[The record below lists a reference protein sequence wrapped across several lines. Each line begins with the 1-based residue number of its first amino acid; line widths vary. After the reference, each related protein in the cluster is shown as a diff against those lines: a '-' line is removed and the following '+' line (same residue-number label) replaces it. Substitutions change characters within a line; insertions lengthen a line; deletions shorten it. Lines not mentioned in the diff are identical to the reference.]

1 MSKSSFKFRTFLK
14 FIFLFLFL
22 FIVIFIA
29 NSTLNAFKINYFTF
43 NKNANRIL
51 SRSKQISIKAKNF
64 NESRALKELGAS
76 KFNRFYYRFDE
87 NLMFARHPKNIGR
100 RTNINQ
106 IINNNIFFEF
116 NNKDDLQIRP
126 AQKDFIIDNGI
137 LKYKHNKSNF
147 LENFKKLDID
157 KDSIG
162 EIELRIKIKNT
173 KKLILGWSKDFT
185 AAALDPYQ
193 TDYLTI
199 WTIPDNTF
207 HTYKIDAKPILKG
220 FLQTGETIKKI
231 FLFPFETSYDEVEI
245 DYLRFISKETKYSQ
259 KPFGVVHETI
269 NKEMRK
275 AIYMQTPYDLK
286 YIVNIPENKSFLKF
300 GMGVLKKDVPIQFD
314 IKIKSDNKQKA
325 LFSKKI
331 SVPDMWHDATIDLSD
346 YSNKKIEI
354 SFLAKGSESNIAF
367 WSNPII
373 FTPPEQRFNVIIV
386 LEDALR
392 SDHISCNGY
401 FRKTTPIKDEFAK
414 KGIVFSNAFSQ
425 STQTRSSCP
434 SFMTSLYP
442 SATGVWNAS
451 EVLNDN
457 YLTLAEI
464 MRSQGFSTALFTQN
478 VNAGPNA
485 GLHQGF
491 STVFDPELSGSRSHN
506 IYNGAV
512 FKKWI
517 KENIDR
523 NFFLYLHL
531 LDPHGPYDPP
541 EEFTARYRK
550 HSISGKKK
558 VKKDKLFDPDWLQVP
573 TVESRNLLY
582 DEEIRYNDL
591 NFEKFLNLLNKE
603 KLLNDTLIIFISDHG
618 EHLGEHALWDH
629 VPPGYIPV
637 LHVPMIMVYPKRLP
651 ENTRIQQPVQL
662 LDVMPTILDIAN
674 IEKNNLLIEGDSLLS
689 LINGKKLDFWNN
701 RFCVSEEVK
710 FKRKDD
716 TSVYGSIFYRNWHIL
731 NSDKLNDT
739 ISHKLKSFNQN
750 LYETLQLETR
760 VFNLSK
766 DKNEHYDLINFLFDI
781 YFNYKVQ
788 TFMEKYRKQNL
799 ITWRTL
805 TKDTEQTI
813 KYDPAALK
821 QLRSLGYI
829 K

>member
-1 MSKSSFKFRTFLK
+1 MSKSSFTIRTFLK

-51 SRSKQISIKAKNF
+51 SRSEQISIKAKDF
-64 NESRALKELGAS
+64 NESTALRKLGTS
-76 KFNRFYYRFDE
+76 KFNGFYYRFDE
-87 NLMFARHPKNIGR
+87 NLMFARHSKNINR
-100 RTNINQ
+100 RTKINQ
-106 IINNNIFFEF
+106 NNNICFEF
-116 NNKDDLQIRP
+116 NNKNDLQIRP
-126 AQKDFIIDNGI
+126 VQKDFIIDNGI
-137 LKYKHNKSNF
+137 LKYKHNESNF
-147 LENFKKLDID
+147 LENFEELDID

-162 EIELRIKIKNT
+162 EIELRIKLKNA
-173 KKLILGWSKDFT
+173 KKLILGWSKEFT
-185 AAALDPYQ
+185 AAALNPYQ

-207 HTYKIDAKPILKG
+207 HTYKVDAKPVLKG
-220 FLQTGETIKKI
+220 FLKTGESIKKL

-245 DYLRFISKETKYSQ
+245 DYLRFISKEAKYSR
-259 KPFGVVHETI
+259 KPFGVVYETI

-275 AIYMQTPYDLK
+275 AVYMHTPYDLK
-286 YIVNIPENKSFLKF
+286 YTVNIPENKTFLKF
-300 GMGVLKKDVPIQFD
+300 GMGALQKDVPIQFD
-314 IKIKSDNKQKA
+314 IKIKSDNEQKV

-331 SVPDMWHDATIDLSD
+331 SVSDMWHDATIDLSD

-373 FTPPEQRFNVIIV
+373 FTPPKQRFNVIIV

-464 MRSQGFSTALFTQN
+464 MRNQGFATASFTQN

-491 STVFDPELSGSRSHN
+491 STIFDPELSGSRSHH
-506 IYNGAV
+506 IYDGDGL
-512 FKKWI
+512 KKWV
-517 KENIDR
+517 KENMDR

-558 VKKDKLFDPDWLQVP
+558 VKRDKLFDPDWLQVP

-582 DEEIRYNDL
+582 DEEIRYNDF
-591 NFEKFLNLLNKE
+591 NFEKFLNILNKD
-603 KLLNDTLIIFISDHG
+603 KLLNDTLIIFIADHG
-618 EHLGEHALWDH
+618 EHLGEHSIWDH
-629 VPPGYIPV
+629 VPPGYIHV
-637 LHVPMIMVYPKRLP
+637 LHVPMIMVYPKKLP
-651 ENTRIQQPVQL
+651 ENIRIKQPVQL
-662 LDVMPTILDIAN
+662 LDIMPTILDIAG
-674 IEKNNLLIEGDSLLS
+674 IKKSDLLLEGDSLLS

-701 RFCVSEEVK
+701 RFCISEEVK

-716 TSVYGSIFYRNWHIL
+716 TSIYGSIFYRNWHIL

-750 LYETLQLETR
+750 LYETLRLETR

-766 DKNEHYDLINFLFDI
+766 DKSEHYDLINYLFDI

-788 TFMEKYRKQNL
+788 AFMQKHRKQNL

-813 KYDPAALK
+813 NYDPAALK

-829 K
+829 Q